1 MKTDHSGC
9 HSLRVLFIE
18 PPKDFWF
25 ILGEY
30 IPPPFGILTLAAYLE
45 ANYKDIETEVVDCQ
59 AEELNWEKLEKRID
73 SFQPDLVAPSGL
85 GTCNA
90 YNVIH
95 TANLTKQV
103 TPSAKTVVGGQHFTA
118 LADGTLRTQPN
129 IDFIIRGEG
138 EKTLTELTDRLRE
151 HKSLDSVAGLSF
163 RHENQVIHNK
173 DRPLIQDLNSL
184 PMPAYHHVQKHM
196 KKYYF
201 ALMAD
206 KNSPFAIIEGSRGCS
221 NNCIY
226 CSQWRFWKKTQ
237 RNKSPQRIADE
248 LQHLHT
254 EYGTRFFWLTDD
266 NTGLGPRMNELCDEI
281 IKRKINEEITWFIQ
295 ARCAEIIQS
304 KGILPKMRK
313 AGNVWVLIGFD
324 GPDAQTLEAFR
335 RKGITQ
341 PTAKESVELLK
352 KNGIFAQGTFII
364 GQRGDSHESI
374 KGLKEYADWLDPD
387 IATFM
392 TLTPFPGTEVYETAK
407 ANNWIE
413 DQDWSHYDMIHAIMP
428 TEHLTREEVQKEL
441 YECYRTYFGSWNRI
455 YGRILSGNPITRQT
469 YQYLARK
476 AILTNLRN
484 LFP

>member
-1 MKTDHSGC
+1 M
-9 HSLRVLFIE
+9 
-18 PPKDFWF
+18 
-25 ILGEY
+25 
-30 IPPPFGILTLAAYLE
+30 
-45 ANYKDIETEVVDCQ
+45 
-59 AEELNWEKLEKRID
+59 
-73 SFQPDLVAPSGL
+73 
-85 GTCNA
+85 
-90 YNVIH
+90 
-95 TANLTKQV
+95 
-103 TPSAKTVVGGQHFTA
+103 
-118 LADGTLRTQPN
+118 
-129 IDFIIRGEG
+129 
-138 EKTLTELTDRLRE
+138 
-151 HKSLDSVAGLSF
+151 
-163 RHENQVIHNK
+163 
-173 DRPLIQDLNSL
+173 
-184 PMPAYHHVQKHM
+184 
-196 KKYYF
+196 
-201 ALMAD
+201 
-206 KNSPFAIIEGSRGCS
+206 
-221 NNCIY
+221 
-226 CSQWRFWKKTQ
+226 
-237 RNKSPQRIADE
+237 
-248 LQHLHT
+248 
-254 EYGTRFFWLTDD
+254 
-266 NTGLGPRMNELCDEI
+266 
-281 IKRKINEEITWFIQ
+281 
-295 ARCAEIIQS
+295 
-304 KGILPKMRK
+304 
-313 AGNVWVLIGFD
+313 LIGFD